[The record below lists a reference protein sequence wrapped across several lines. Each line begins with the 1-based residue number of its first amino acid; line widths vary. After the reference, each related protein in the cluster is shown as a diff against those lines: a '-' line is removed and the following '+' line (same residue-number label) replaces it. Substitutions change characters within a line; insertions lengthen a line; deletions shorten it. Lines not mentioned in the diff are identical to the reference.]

1 MPSRHSRNVPNDAN
15 CSSRERAEPAARL
28 MRVLALL
35 IGALWAILA
44 VAGPAAAQNAAGGD
58 SASQDRRF
66 LLATTTS
73 TENAGLLDAIIP
85 QFTQATGIAIDVV
98 AVGTGQAMEMG
109 RRGDAAAILVH
120 DPVGEAQFV
129 ANGYGTDR
137 RDVMYNDF
145 VIIGPAADPAGLDG
159 AADTAEALIRIAETR
174 SVFVSRGDDSG
185 THRKELR
192 LWALTGMDPADFGGW
207 YREAGAGMG
216 QTIITTTQMNAYTMS
231 DRATWVKFRRKGDH
245 AIVFEQDPP
254 LHNPYASIIVTHEA
268 IPQAQTAWARQWH
281 HWLTGEAGRQAI
293 RDYRVEGQQLFFIA
307 DDGPA
312 G

>member
-1 MPSRHSRNVPNDAN
+1 
-15 CSSRERAEPAARL
+15 

-44 VAGPAAAQNAAGGD
+44 VAGPAAAQNAAGGE
-58 SASQDRRF
+58 SPSQDRRF

-109 RRGDAAAILVH
+109 RRGDADAILVH

-145 VIIGPAADPAGLDG
+145 VIIGPAADPAGLAG
-159 AADTAEALIRIAETR
+159 AADTAEALTRIAETR